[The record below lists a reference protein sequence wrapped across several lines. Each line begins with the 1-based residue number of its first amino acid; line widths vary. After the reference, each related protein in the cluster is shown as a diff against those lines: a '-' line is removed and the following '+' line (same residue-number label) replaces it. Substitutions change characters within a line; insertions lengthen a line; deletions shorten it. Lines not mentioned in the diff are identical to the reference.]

1 MVITAILSLLLGFV
15 LTAAI
20 IAANG
25 YFVAQEFA
33 YMSVD
38 RATLRTG
45 AEKGD
50 ASAERALK
58 VTKRTSFMLSGAQ
71 LGITVT
77 GLMVGYVAEPF
88 IGESLGEL
96 LSSAGVPIAVGIS
109 IGTVGALVLATVV
122 QMIFG
127 ELYPKNL
134 AIASPDPLS
143 RRLARSTLI
152 YLAAFGW
159 LITFFDKSSN
169 AMLRLL
175 RVEPVHDVDSSA
187 TAKDLESIIE
197 DSRASGD
204 LTEDLSLLLDRIL
217 DFPERDVAHAM
228 IPRTRVDAVTPTTAI
243 GEMRARMVRAHTRY
257 PVIGDR
263 EEPIGVVQLAE
274 VLAAAPD
281 DRRPVTEI
289 MRAPLIVP
297 ELMPLEDAL
306 ELLSSTKNELAC
318 VIDEYGGFAG
328 VLTIEDLA
336 EELVGEIT
344 DEHDDEDIAGV
355 HDQEDGVWLMDG
367 DVHVDEVERTIGRDM
382 LLPRGDYETLAGLLI
397 AEGGN
402 LPEVGDTVRIDLAV
416 FGADLMEDEPPRPS
430 LEVEVLEVDR
440 HVPSELR
447 IRLHENSPD
456 GSEDSPDGSEDSP
469 ESDEETDR

>member
-456 GSEDSPDGSEDSP
+456 GIEDSP